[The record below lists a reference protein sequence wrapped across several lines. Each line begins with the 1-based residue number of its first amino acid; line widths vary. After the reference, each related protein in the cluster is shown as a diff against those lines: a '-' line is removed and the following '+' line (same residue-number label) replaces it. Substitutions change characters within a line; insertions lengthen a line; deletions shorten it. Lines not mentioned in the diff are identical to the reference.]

1 MNWSY
6 VSLGIFS
13 KLSSNWLFLSLSE
26 TEDIMGGHVLVD
38 SFFECQNN
46 IVKHGMFEDLI
57 GKYRSEIQRTEDV
70 ISLMIFAFSYFLP
83 TTI

>member
-1 MNWSY
+1 
-6 VSLGIFS
+6 
-13 KLSSNWLFLSLSE
+13 
-26 TEDIMGGHVLVD
+26 MGGHVLVD

-46 IVKHGMFEDLI
+46 IVKHGMFEGLI

-83 TTI
+83 TTV